1 MFFYKTYQ
9 PCAALKPYVSSYSV
23 VENET
28 AVSHHILPRA
38 AFILGILYKGN
49 MTLQSA
55 TKEVMRT
62 GFTSGVMGIQDTC
75 RIFSKDAGT
84 GMLAINFTP
93 TGAAALLRLP
103 LNEVFNQA
111 YRLYDFF
118 KSSLIAELE
127 ERVAGAADHAERIRI
142 AEFFLQRMING
153 YQPDQLIG
161 ESVQL
166 IRQTGG
172 IIRAD
177 ELARRLCISPA
188 RLEKRF
194 RSAVGTTPK
203 KYASMTRIASVLHG
217 LRSGVSLTGLA
228 FDFGYFD
235 QAHFNHYFK
244 NYTGL
249 TPKQLLSGN
258 ISGQQQDQP
267 PCGFV
272 YASNVRM
279 MNEVRH

>member
-49 MTLQSA
+49 MTLQNA
-55 TKEVMRT
+55 ARQVMGTR
-62 GFTSGVMGIQDTC
+62 FSSGIMGIQDTY
-75 RIFSKDAGT
+75 RVFSKDPGT

-111 YRLYDFF
+111 YRLHDFF
-118 KSSLIAELE
+118 KSSVIAELE

-142 AEFFLQRMING
+142 TEFFLQRMING